1 MKTIDELSLGWRT
14 ELIFH
19 RFDGEVIARDD
30 CLLVRTPSN
39 PTFYW
44 GNFVLFDRP
53 PRDGDA
59 TAWLAEFEAGIAER
73 QPESRHL
80 AFGIDGD
87 ADFALPADFAA
98 LGVSKF
104 PAVVLTMTPEQLRAP
119 RKPLAAG
126 FTQRALRL
134 PDEAPQAVDLQVASD
149 MHGYEP
155 AGYRIFRERQMAR
168 YGRMVAAGLGDWFGV
183 FAAAATADGGE
194 RLVADCG
201 LFRDGH
207 GEGALGRFQFV
218 STHPDWRRR
227 GLCSALIHAVC
238 RRGFEVMGLSSLVI
252 VADPDDVA
260 IGLYEA
266 LGFVRDHRLWYL
278 ERRQAAD
285 RAAVRTGPKPTSR
298 S

>member
-1 MKTIDELSLGWRT
+1 MRPVGELSLGWRT

-19 RFDGEVIARDD
+19 RFDGEV
-30 CLLVRTPSN
+30 LLRADHLLARTPDN
-39 PTFYW
+39 PTYYW
-44 GNFVLFDRP
+44 GNFLLFDHA
-53 PRDGDA
+53 PREGDA
-59 TAWLAEFEAGIAER
+59 AAWLAAFNAEIADR

-98 LGVSKF
+98 LGLSKF
-104 PAVVLTMTPEQLRAP
+104 SAVVLTLTPGRLRPP

-126 FTQRALRL
+126 FTQRALCL
-134 PDEAPQAVDLQVASD
+134 PDEAPQAVELQVASD
-149 MHGYEP
+149 MHGHEP
-155 AGYRIFRERQMAR
+155 AGYRVFRERQMAR
-168 YGRMVAAGLGDWFGV
+168 YGRMAAAGLGDWFGV
-183 FAAAATADGGE
+183 FAPTEDGQQ
-194 RLVADCG
+194 LVADCG
-201 LFRDGH
+201 LFRDGF

-218 STHPDWRRR
+218 STHPGWRRR

-238 RRGFEVMGLSSLVI
+238 RRGFDDMGLSSLVI

-266 LGFVRDHRLWYL
+266 LGFEREHRLWYL
-278 ERRQAAD
+278 ERRPPAD
-285 RAAVRTGPKPTSR
+285 RAAVDGANR

>member
-1 MKTIDELSLGWRT
+1 MKPVDALALGWRT

-19 RFDGEVIARDD
+19 RFDAQVVERPD
-30 CLLVRTPSN
+30 CLVVRTPHN

-44 GNFVLFDRP
+44 GNFLLFDRP
-53 PRDGDA
+53 PCEGDA
-59 TAWLAEFEAGIAER
+59 ARWIALFEAQIASV

-80 AFGIDGD
+80 AFGIDG
-87 ADFALPADFAA
+87 AAPERLPEDFATR
-98 LGVSKF
+98 GVTMFRST
-104 PAVVLTMTPEQLRAP
+104 VLTLRREQLRAP
-119 RKPLAAG
+119 RKPLGAG

-134 PDEAPQAVDLQVASD
+134 PAEAPQAVALQVASD
-149 MHGYEP
+149 AHGHEP
-155 AGYRIFRERQMAR
+155 AGYRVFRERQMAR